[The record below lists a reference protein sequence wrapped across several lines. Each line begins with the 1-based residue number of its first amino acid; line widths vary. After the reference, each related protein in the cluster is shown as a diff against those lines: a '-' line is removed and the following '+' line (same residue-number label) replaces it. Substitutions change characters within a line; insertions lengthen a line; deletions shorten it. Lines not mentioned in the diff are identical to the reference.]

1 MSDSPK
7 MLFMDIET
15 SPNLAYVWRLFNQNV
30 SLSQLVE
37 ATQMISF
44 AAKWRGSK
52 RVHFYSDFHNDHP
65 TMVQA
70 LFDMLDEAD
79 IVVHYNGRTFD
90 VPHANREFL
99 LNGPGVPPSPF
110 QQIDLL
116 QTVRKRFRMASNKL
130 DHITQ
135 QLGQAGKVRHT
146 GFDLWRDCMAGDPK
160 AWALMRRYNKG
171 DVTELEELYDGLLP
185 WIMHHPNMS
194 MYSPRID
201 LDPDTG
207 KPMVVDVCERC
218 PDGGRLQR
226 RGYAYTKAS
235 KFRRYQCQEC
245 GGWSRGKKAIA
256 RVDARGIL

>member
-1 MSDSPK
+1 
-7 MLFMDIET
+7 MLFIDIET

-37 ATQMISF
+37 PTEMISF
-44 AAKWRGSK
+44 AAKWRGNRK
-52 RVHFYSDFHNDHP
+52 VHFFSDFHNDHA
-65 TMVQA
+65 TMVKA
-70 LFDMLDEAD
+70 AFDMLDEAD
-79 IVVHYNGRTFD
+79 VVVHYNGRTFD
-90 VPHANREFL
+90 VPHMNREFL

-160 AWALMRRYNKG
+160 AWGLMRRYNRG
-171 DVTELEELYDGLLP
+171 DVTELEELYDNLLP

-194 MYSPRID
+194 MYSPAVH

-207 KPMVVDVCERC
+207 KPMEVHVCERC
-218 PDGGRLQR
+218 PNGGHLIRK
-226 RGYAYTKAS
+226 GYAYTKAS
-235 KFRRYQCQEC
+235 KFQRFRCKQC
-245 GGWSRGKKAIA
+245 GAWSRGKKAIA
-256 RVDARGIL
+256 RVNARGIL

>member
-1 MSDSPK
+1 
-7 MLFMDIET
+7 MLFIDIET

-30 SLSQLVE
+30 SLPQLVDT
-37 ATQMISF
+37 TQMISF
-44 AAKWRGSK
+44 AAKWRGNK
-52 RVHFYSDFHNDHP
+52 RVHFYSDFHNDHT
-65 TMVQA
+65 TMVKA
-70 LFDMLDEAD
+70 AFDMLDEAD

-90 VPHANREFL
+90 VPHLNREFL
-99 LNGPGVPPSPF
+99 LTDGLGIPPAPF

-135 QLGQAGKVRHT
+135 QMGQAGKVRHT
-146 GFDLWRDCMAGDPK
+146 GFQLWRDCMAGDPK

-194 MYSPRID
+194 MLSDSVD

-218 PDGGRLQR
+218 PDGGRLIRQ
-226 RGYAYTKAS
+226 GYAYTKAS
-235 KFRRYQCQEC
+235 KFRRYQCKQC
-245 GGWSRGKKAIA
+245 GSWSRGKKAIA